1 MAEKIEFEL
10 VSPERLLVSEPV
22 DMVVVPG
29 SEGDFGAL
37 ARHAPMITSVRPGV
51 IDIYEDGKV
60 RERIFVAGGC
70 AEVSETRVTVLAE
83 EAIKMADLSQDVVA
97 GRVRLA
103 EAALQEADTDLAKA
117 QARRALLISHALQ
130 AALNGPTAH

>member
-51 IDIYEDGKV
+51 IDVYEDGKV
-60 RERIFVAGGC
+60 RERIFVAGGF
-70 AEVSETRVTVLAE
+70 AEVNETRVTVLAE
-83 EAIKMADLSQDVVA
+83 EAIKVADLDAEAVA
-97 GRVRLA
+97 KRLRLA
-103 EAALQEADTDLAKA
+103 EETLQEAETPLSKA
-117 QARRALLISHALQ
+117 QAERSLLVARALQ
-130 AALNGPTAH
+130 AALRASTVH